1 MENKIHNSRLA
12 ILYPRVAYPS
22 PGGLK
27 AKETA
32 QCQAAIPP
40 MLLTIYQRRPNPPI
54 STPSFTR
61 GLIYPGTVLHLPGD
75 GSREQVPG
83 TELTRGLP
91 GDGSR
96 EKVPGTE
103 LTRGRFSI
111 QVFLSILSDQRQ
123 VSTLQKVKNQNRT

>member
-1 MENKIHNSRLA
+1 M
-12 ILYPRVAYPS
+12 PS
-22 PGGLK
+22 S
-27 AKETA
+27 
-32 QCQAAIPP
+32 
-40 MLLTIYQRRPNPPI
+40 NPPNVI
-54 STPSFTR
+54 NNLPKEAKPTYIYP
-61 GLIYPGTVLHLPGD
+61 LIYPGTVLH
-75 GSREQVPG
+75 
-83 TELTRGLP
+83 LP